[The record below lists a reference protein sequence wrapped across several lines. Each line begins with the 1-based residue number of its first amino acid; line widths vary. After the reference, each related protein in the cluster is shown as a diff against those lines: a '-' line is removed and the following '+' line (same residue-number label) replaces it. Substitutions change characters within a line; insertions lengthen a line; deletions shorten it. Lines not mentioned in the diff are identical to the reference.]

1 MARSFL
7 SAMVKMS
14 REMER
19 AERARIRET
28 ERQQRARAK
37 QQNFIEKSQRDA
49 YLAGREAEV
58 QAANHDVAHQ
68 IDELQNL
75 LVSRIGQDPSL
86 DFKKLLK
93 VADERILDSIQG
105 LSLPDKPA
113 LTNFLPKEPSIFVRW
128 FPLVTSSF
136 QKRLTESKNAI

>member
-7 SAMVKMS
+7 SAMIKMS

-49 YLAGREAEV
+49 YLASREAEV

-68 IDELQNL
+68 IDEPQNL

-93 VADERILDSIQG
+93 LTKEFWTASKA
-105 LSLPDKPA
+105 SA
-113 LTNFLPKEPSIFVRW
+113 FLTN
-128 FPLVTSSF
+128 
-136 QKRLTESKNAI
+136 QH